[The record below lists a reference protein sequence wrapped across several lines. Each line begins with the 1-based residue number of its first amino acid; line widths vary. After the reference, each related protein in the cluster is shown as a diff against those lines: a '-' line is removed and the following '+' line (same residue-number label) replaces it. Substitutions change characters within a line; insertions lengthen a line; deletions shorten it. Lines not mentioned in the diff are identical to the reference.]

1 MRTPPF
7 LGRLNTGWIRSHA
20 TLDELLY
27 AFSAY
32 GVPLLIGL
40 ASLLAFIAWQPL
52 FPDARAQAIEIRVT
66 PDSAG
71 LSPAQAAQRLST
83 APPLTH
89 WDNELSEAP
98 VWFGFR
104 VPRADGDPSMHT
116 IEFPSRHTLELT
128 CWNHDGVELGRATRE
143 TATGSLEPLK
153 SGFALTLPETGSPD
167 LVCQTRFIGP
177 ARLTVLHWPTD
188 NLQQLAQEFHRNAG
202 LLDGGLIVL
211 GLFVLVTA
219 LINRNSTYVLFA
231 AWLVINLRMAA
242 LSAGW
247 DHQWLGRNIPY
258 DTLLRLRL
266 VTLALY
272 YTLTL
277 ALFTSLFKDD
287 LAQVGHQWIVRV
299 ARWTCLPVL
308 ALSLVLSYPTYLP
321 MIWVTTGLGVAALVF
336 LLTRILLKT
345 RSQVAIW
352 YSASITVALFASLY
366 EVISASFGFK
376 GLIGAVNSVTA
387 ALSSSLLA
395 SLAIAAQM
403 KQEHDQRM
411 EIQAEMQHTFEVMP
425 IGLFTLD
432 LQGRFM
438 SANPALRN
446 MLGEGVLE
454 SGTNQWF
461 RYFQPG
467 AWTRLYQQVNT
478 EQEVELEFGA
488 ADVDGDGRSR
498 RYLVKAT
505 LARDKI
511 EGSLQD
517 VTDKSRATENLQFLA
532 NNDSLTKALNRRGI
546 EKVLEQAIA
555 GLSHGQ
561 PLALAYLDL
570 DRFKLINDLFGHS
583 AGDDVL
589 QQVCARV
596 NSMLSGQMRLGRVGG
611 DEFLIV
617 MPDTKIALATL
628 LCQGIVTGIG
638 GTPYRVGERAFHVRG
653 SIGLI
658 EVSAGTPLK
667 DAVSTADRACREA
680 KHGNNNGLVVFEKN
694 ARVFLEH
701 EAELKL
707 VEHLSSQADIEGLFL
722 EMQPI
727 MSLTSPHA
735 SLNFEVLL
743 RMKDAN
749 GERIPTE
756 RLIAAGEN
764 SGRMGVI
771 DRWVLSHTLEWIK
784 LNKQVLNN
792 THFVCMNLSGASLND
807 EKFIQDVFT
816 LLEENMEIAQHVCL
830 EITESVALHDLEN
843 TRRFINQIRQYGAK
857 VALDD
862 FGAGYTSF
870 SYLKD
875 LPGDLLKI
883 DGSFIVNMNQ
893 HPANVAIVEAI
904 VSLARNL
911 GMKTIAEWAED
922 MDTVQTLVEIGVD
935 YVQGFAVARPQPPEV
950 LLQGTSSASFI
961 RDPALATYVQNLKP
975 AVFEIGQNDL
985 FAAGSSEKIH

>member
-1 MRTPPF
+1 MRAPPF
-7 LGRLNTGWIRSHA
+7 FGRLTTGWIRSHFA
-20 TLDELLY
+20 LDQLLFG
-27 AFSAY
+27 FSAY
-32 GVPLLIGL
+32 AVPALIGIV
-40 ASLLAFIAWQPL
+40 SLLAFIAWQPL
-52 FPDARAQAIEIRVT
+52 FPDSRAQALELRVT
-66 PDSAG
+66 PDAPG
-71 LSPAQAAQRLST
+71 LTPQQAMQRLGT
-83 APPLTH
+83 TPALTH

-104 VPRADGDPSMHT
+104 VPRADGDPSLHT
-116 IEFPSRHTLELT
+116 IEFPSRHTLSLT
-128 CWNHDGVELGRATRE
+128 CWGSDGTELGRATRE
-143 TATGSLEPLK
+143 TASGALESLK
-153 SGFALTLPETGSPD
+153 SGFALRVPETGSTD
-167 LVCQTRFIGP
+167 VVCQTRFIGP

-219 LINRNSTYVLFA
+219 LINRNGTYVLFA

-247 DHQWLGRNIPY
+247 DHQWLGRTIPY
-258 DTLLRLRL
+258 DTLLRVRL

-277 ALFTSLFKDD
+277 ALFTALFKDD
-287 LAQVGHQWIVRV
+287 LEEVGHQWIVRV

-308 ALSLVLSYPTYLP
+308 VLSLFFTYPTYLP
-321 MIWVTTGLGVAALVF
+321 LIWVTTGLGVAALVF
-336 LLTRILLKT
+336 LLTRILVKT

-352 YSASITVALFASLY
+352 YSASIAVALFASLY

-403 KQEHDQRM
+403 KQEHDQRLD
-411 EIQAEMQHTFEVMP
+411 IQAQMQHTFEVMP

-438 SANPALRN
+438 SANPALCN
-446 MLGEGVLE
+446 MLGQGVLE
-454 SGTNQWF
+454 PGFNQWF

-488 ADVDGDGRSR
+488 ADVDDDGRSR

-546 EKVLEQAIA
+546 ERVLEQAIA
-555 GLSHGQ
+555 GLGQGQ

-658 EVSAGTPLK
+658 EVSAGTSLK

-749 GERIPTE
+749 GDRIPTE
-756 RLIAAGEN
+756 RLISAGEN

-784 LNKQVLNN
+784 LNKQVLRN

-807 EKFIQDVFT
+807 EKFIQDVFSM
-816 LLEENMEIAQHVCL
+816 LEENMEIAQHVCL

-935 YVQGFAVARPQPPEV
+935 YVQGFAVARPQPPEM

-961 RDPALATYVQNLKP
+961 RDPALATYVQHLQP
-975 AVFEIGQNDL
+975 QVFEVGQNDL
-985 FAAGSSEKIH
+985 FAAGGSGKIH